1 VQFTPYNATWSI
13 GTIIAL
19 IVLLIVIVLSPL
31 VMGRLDGQMA
41 MLLGLLALA
50 RLL

>member
-1 VQFTPYNATWSI
+1 MQFTPYSTTWSI

-19 IVLLIVIVLSPL
+19 IVLLIVIVL
-31 VMGRLDGQMA
+31 VVVGQLPA
-41 MLLGLLALA
+41 WPIGILIGLLALS